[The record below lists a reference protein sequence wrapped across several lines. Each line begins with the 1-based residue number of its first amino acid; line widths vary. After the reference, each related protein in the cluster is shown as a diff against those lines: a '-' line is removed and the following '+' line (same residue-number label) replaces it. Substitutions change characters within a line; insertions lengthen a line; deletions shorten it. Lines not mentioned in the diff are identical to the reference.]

1 MRAQAAEIL
10 DSLGVNID
18 LDARVASLSIANR
31 QLVAIA
37 RALVANARLV
47 FMDEPTASLSRHE
60 TEALIDIVRRLSAQG
75 IAVVF
80 VSHRLAEVLDICS
93 RVTVLRD
100 GRYVGTYATDGMTQS
115 RLTELMT
122 GRQFDYQTRPAPTAS
137 GEPRLTV
144 RGLTRQGE
152 YQDIDLDIRPPRH
165 AAARRCPHRAI
176 VRERVAARRRSD
188 AR

>member
-1 MRAQAAEIL
+1 M
-10 DSLGVNID
+10 
-18 LDARVASLSIANR
+18 DARVASLSIANR

-152 YQDIDLDIRPPRH
+152 YQDIDLDIRPGEIVGLTGRLGAGAPNWRY
-165 AAARRCPHRAI
+165 RCSACAGPNAD
-176 VRERVAARRRSD
+176 RSCSTGD
-188 AR
+188 R